1 MISRDAFRW
10 SQSCVFAILTL
21 LIATPLTAQGIGVRD
36 PMQGYLRTMQLAGAI
51 EPTSLMLLPLASA
64 DIARSDAVLAGPW
77 RSGPAVDRLRAWSS
91 GLASWDVEARSFY
104 NSPHPSRTNDG
115 SVWQGRG
122 LTLAVE
128 GGGSLQWKGLSI
140 ALRPSVRWHANDA
153 FSIASHDLQGQSEWS
168 YPWRPIDLPQRFG
181 SEPFWAADL
190 GQSELRLATGPVAFG
205 LSSRDAWWGPGQKN
219 AIVLGNAAG
228 GVPRVFIGSSRPVD
242 AAFARFEWR
251 WIFGRLSRSDW
262 FAPGTADPGR
272 YLTGAI
278 VTLSP
283 EAVSGLHLGAS
294 LVSYGR
300 PSNGGLS
307 VDDYLSLLVPT
318 DTSTADQLGSVFLRW
333 VLPRSGFEVY
343 AEWARNDRSVD
354 FQDFVLEPQHGQGYT
369 LGIEK
374 LFDWGRERRVSILA
388 ELTHLEAEGT
398 SRLRD
403 NPTFYAHS
411 VALEGYTHN
420 GQLLGAVVG
429 PGGSQQYLGA
439 TVYGAQG
446 RGELWVRRAV
456 RDNDAFY
463 EWADTTSFDGCLFC
477 QHDVSFEAGAD
488 VVLFHDSWET
498 GWSVA
503 LARQLNRWFT
513 GHNVW
518 NVSLGVRVRRSGSR

>member
-1 MISRDAFRW
+1 MIRRGPLRRSR
-10 SQSCVFAILTL
+10 SCAVAILAL
-21 LIATPLTAQGIGVRD
+21 LVSAPLAAQGIGVQD
-36 PMQGYLRTMQLAGAI
+36 PMQRYLRMMQLAGAA
-51 EPTSLMLLPLASA
+51 EPTSMTVLPLASA
-64 DIARSDAVLAGPW
+64 DPARADSALSGPW
-77 RSGPAVDRLRAWSS
+77 RSGPAVDRLRAWSRAS
-91 GLASWDVEARSFY
+91 VSWDLEARGFY
-104 NSPHPSRTNDG
+104 NSSQPSRTNDG

-122 LTLAVE
+122 LTVAIE
-128 GGGSLQWKGLSI
+128 GGGSVQWRALSI
-140 ALRPSVRWHANDA
+140 TVRPSVRWHANDA
-153 FSIASHDLQGQSEWS
+153 FAIASHDLPGQSEWS

-181 SEPFWAADL
+181 PEPFWAADL
-190 GQSELRLATGPVAFG
+190 GQSELRLETGPITFG

-219 AIVLGNAAG
+219 GIVLGNAAG
-228 GVPRVFIGSSRPVD
+228 GVPRAFIGSSRPVD
-242 AAFARFEWR
+242 AAFANVEWR
-251 WIFGRLSRSDW
+251 WMFGRLSRSDW
-262 FAPGTADPGR
+262 FTSKTADPGR

-300 PSNGGLS
+300 PSRGGISL
-307 VDDYLSLLVPT
+307 DDYLSLLVPT
-318 DTSTADQLGSVFLRW
+318 DTSTADQLGSVFFRW

-354 FQDFVLEPQHGQGYT
+354 VEDFLLEPQHGQGYT
-369 LGIEK
+369 LGLEK
-374 LFDWGRERRVSILA
+374 LFDWGPERRVSVLA

-411 VALEGYTHN
+411 VALEGYTHR

-429 PGGSQQYLGA
+429 PGGSQQHLGA
-439 TVYGAQG
+439 TVYSARG
-446 RGELWVRRAV
+446 RAELWVRRAV

-488 VVLFHDSWET
+488 IVLFHDSWET
-498 GWSVA
+498 GWSAV
-503 LARQLNRWFT
+503 LARQRNRWFA
-513 GHNVW
+513 GPDVW
-518 NVSLGVRVRRSGSR
+518 NVFLGIRFRRSGSR